1 MEPAQYEVVAKY
13 LTEAIIEVVG
23 ADVVKGELAAAWV
36 SAYWNLAY
44 IFIDRERELYEAAGW
59 VGWREFVVA
68 KKIKESDE
76 ITSFYFKPKDGKPLE
91 PFRPGQYISV
101 QRFVPKLGVYQN
113 RQ

>member
-23 ADVVKGELAAAWV
+23 ADVVKDELAEAWL

-59 VGWREFVVA
+59 VGWRDFVVA

-76 ITSFYFKPKDGKPLE
+76 IASFYFKPRDGKSLE